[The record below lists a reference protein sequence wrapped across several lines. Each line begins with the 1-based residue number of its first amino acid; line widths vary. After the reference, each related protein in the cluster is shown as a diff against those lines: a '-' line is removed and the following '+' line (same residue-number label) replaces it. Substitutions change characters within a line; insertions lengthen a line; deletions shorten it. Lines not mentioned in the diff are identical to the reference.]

1 MKENKPYSPTDDN
14 YLLLGKYIFIQACR
28 DMLGM
33 DGATPEVQREAAE
46 WLLSPN
52 ADIFAG
58 QKRAGL
64 MAYNSLKADPEGAR
78 ARIIAVLNQ
87 RWSEQE

>member
-1 MKENKPYSPTDDN
+1 MTENKPTDAN

-33 DGATPEVQREAAE
+33 DGASDKARLEAE
-46 WLLSPN
+46 QWLLSPR
-52 ADIFAG
+52 ADIYAG
-58 QKRAGL
+58 REGAGIK
-64 MAYNSLKADPEGAR
+64 AYNSIKADPEGAR

-87 RWSEQE
+87 RWSNEE